1 MKTAIIA
8 TLVGASLL
16 AGAYAQAQAP
26 TRIRGTISAL
36 SGDVLAVNGSDGR
49 KVDVQIGDKTNIV
62 FAQPIPIA
70 EIKPGDF
77 LGVTSVKRN
86 DGTLTAYDVRRFP
99 KPVNPGHRPFDGGE
113 NQTMTNAAVSANVE
127 STKGRELVLSY
138 EGGLQKVHVAD
149 TAAIASIV
157 PGQRSQLVP
166 GSYVSLTAAPESD
179 GKFTARN
186 IEVRKDAPKVPR

>member
-70 EIKPGDF
+70 EIKPGDMIKLRCHRLRDGSNGCL
-77 LGVTSVKRN
+77 LGFVTPMHG
-86 DGTLTAYDVRRFP
+86 D
-99 KPVNPGHRPFDGGE
+99 
-113 NQTMTNAAVSANVE
+113 AARGN
-127 STKGRELVLSY
+127 G
-138 EGGLQKVHVAD
+138 
-149 TAAIASIV
+149 
-157 PGQRSQLVP
+157 
-166 GSYVSLTAAPESD
+166 
-179 GKFTARN
+179 
-186 IEVRKDAPKVPR
+186 IEKKWD